1 MRGVIVKPGMRGLIV
16 NLKAR
21 CAIEVYRHFLMRDL
35 EEKSFLL
42 LLVAVSVA
50 FAWILWPFSGA
61 ILWAT
66 VLAVVFAPLYRLLLR
81 SSGHRPNIA
90 AVITVVLILLVVVVP
105 LAMIGALVVREA
117 AGLYEKIASGDLE
130 LGRFFRHPTEWLP
143 TWAAGLLDHFGL
155 TNLAAI
161 QERVGAEIARASQ
174 FLAGQA
180 VSIGQNAA
188 DLVVS
193 FFVVLYLLFFLFRDG
208 QVLASRLRHAI
219 PLRPEQRHALLTRF
233 TEVIRATVKG
243 TVVVAAVQGA
253 CGGVMFWLL
262 GIQAPALWGAV
273 MAILSLLP
281 AVGAA
286 LVWVPVSLYLM
297 VSGALWQGISLM
309 AYGVFVISMVDNFL
323 RPLLVGKETRLPDYL
338 VLISTLGGI
347 AIFGLNGLVLGP
359 VIAALFIASWD
370 IFSTLRTEAQF
381 SRSGDEAESRSY
393 PPSRL
398 PG

>member
-1 MRGVIVKPGMRGLIV
+1 
-16 NLKAR
+16 
-21 CAIEVYRHFLMRDL
+21 MRDL

-50 FAWILWPFSGA
+50 FAWVLWPFSGA

-66 VLAVVFAPLYRLLLR
+66 VLAIVFAPPYRVLLR
-81 SSGHRPNIA
+81 STGRRPNVA
-90 AVITVVLILLVVVVP
+90 AVLTVVLILLIVVVP

-117 AGLYEKIASGDLE
+117 ASFYEKIISGE
-130 LGRFFRHPTEWLP
+130 IQLGRFFRHPTEWLP

-155 TNLAAI
+155 RDLAAI
-161 QERVGAEIARASQ
+161 QERVTEEIAKAGQ

-188 DLVVS
+188 DLMVGFLMV
-193 FFVVLYLLFFLFRDG
+193 FYLLFFLLRDG
-208 QVLASRLRHAI
+208 QGLTTRLRHAI
-219 PLRPEQRHALLTRF
+219 PLRPEQRHALFTRF

-253 CGGVMFWLL
+253 LGGMMFWLL
-262 GIQAPALWGAV
+262 GIQGSALWGAV

-286 LVWVPVSLYLM
+286 LVWLPVSLYLM

-347 AIFGLNGLVLGP
+347 AIFGLNDLVLGP

-381 SRSGDEAESRSY
+381 SKSGDETEDRSY
-393 PPSRL
+393 PPGRL

>member
-1 MRGVIVKPGMRGLIV
+1 
-16 NLKAR
+16 
-21 CAIEVYRHFLMRDL
+21 MRDL

-42 LLVAVSVA
+42 MLVAVSVA
-50 FAWILWPFSGA
+50 FAWILWPFTGA

-66 VLAVVFAPLYRLLLR
+66 VLAIVFAPLYRRLLR
-81 SSGHRPNIA
+81 STGHRPNITA
-90 AVITVVLILLVVVVP
+90 IITVVLILLVGVLP

-130 LGRFFRHPTEWLP
+130 LGRFFGQPTEWLP

-161 QERVGAEIARASQ
+161 QEHVAAAIARGSE

-188 DLVVS
+188 NLVVS
-193 FFVVLYLLFFLFRDG
+193 FFVVLYLLFFLLRDG
-208 QVLASRLRHAI
+208 QALTTRIRHAI
-219 PLRPEQRHALLTRF
+219 PLRPEQRHGLFTRF
-233 TEVIRATVKG
+233 AEVIRATVKG

-253 CGGVMFWLL
+253 LGGVMFWLL
-262 GIQAPALWGAV
+262 GIQASALWGAV

-281 AVGAA
+281 AIGAA

-347 AIFGLNGLVLGP
+347 AIFGLNGLILGP
-359 VIAALFIASWD
+359 VIAALFIAFWD

-381 SRSGDEAESRSY
+381 SKSGDEAEGRSY
-393 PPSRL
+393 PPGRL